1 MGAHNP
7 PMTLLVTTV
16 EQLETLLTAV
26 LIRMTASE
34 SEHILNLAASL
45 RDNIQYPSWPY

>member
-1 MGAHNP
+1 
-7 PMTLLVTTV
+7 MTLLVTTV

-26 LIRMTASE
+26 LIRMTASQ
-34 SEHILNLAASL
+34 HILNLAASL